1 MTAKYLFFLLI
12 KLYSLFFFKQLYY
25 FNPKY
30 VPSLLTVYS
39 QDFYLRNYPSYE
51 KILTTNNSKALF
63 KYFNTTG
70 IKAGECA
77 SPAFDIKYYLEKNPN
92 LKEKFGYNYTAV
104 YNYFLTDGIYNTE
117 EFSPIF
123 NAEYYYKYNP
133 DLRDILENKRE
144 IYMDHFIKYGME
156 EGRKSSPYF
165 SLDAYKLIN
174 LDLRSTLGYNNT
186 EYFLH
191 YITKGKY
198 EGRLCNYND
207 VI

>member
-77 SPAFDIKYYLEKNPN
+77 SPAFDIKYYLEKNPD
-92 LKEKFGYNYTAV
+92 LKYKFGDNYTAV
-104 YNYFLTDGIYNTE
+104 YNYFLTEGINNTE

-123 NAEYYYKYNP
+123 NVKFYYDNNG
-133 DLRDILENKRE
+133 DLKKDLEENRE
-144 IYMDHFIKYGME
+144 LYMDHFIKKGMR
-156 EGRKSSPYF
+156 EGRRSSPYF
-165 SLDAYKLIN
+165 SAYDYKLIN
-174 LDLRSTLGYNNT
+174 PDLRSMFGNN
-186 EYFLH
+186 F
-191 YITKGKY
+191 
-198 EGRLCNYND
+198 
-207 VI
+207 